1 MSERDLEK
9 MRIAAWRRRVRTRL
23 EAQEKPMHESGLCFV
38 GHGHDKHTCW
48 RSYCTV
54 CSRPVYDP
62 IGFMRDEAVCCGLR
76 CAVRLVR
83 VQLEELG

>member
-1 MSERDLEK
+1 MRERDLE
-9 MRIAAWRRRVRTRL
+9 MRIAAWTLRVRARL
-23 EAQEKPMHESGLCFV
+23 EAQKPRNERGLCFV
-38 GHGHDKHTCW
+38 GHGHEKRCCW

-76 CAVRLVR
+76 CAIRLVR